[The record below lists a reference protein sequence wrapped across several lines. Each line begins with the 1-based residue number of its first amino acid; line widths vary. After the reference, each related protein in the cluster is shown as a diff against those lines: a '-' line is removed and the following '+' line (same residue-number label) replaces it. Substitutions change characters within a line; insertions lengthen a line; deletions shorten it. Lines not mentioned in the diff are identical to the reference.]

1 MNQNMTVTVRTGGKA
16 FGFIGR
22 WWQGATGETINEKK
36 NWEGKEKGFVVK
48 DMKDDAGRIEG
59 EGGGRDGEVEKK
71 RELNVGVTG
80 GLSRIYR
87 GVDDMRDRIE

>member
-1 MNQNMTVTVRTGGKA
+1 MVARCY
-16 FGFIGR
+16 
-22 WWQGATGETINEKK
+22 GETINEKK

-48 DMKDDAGRIEG
+48 DMKDDAGRIER
-59 EGGGRDGEVEKK
+59 EGGRDGEVKKK

-80 GLSRIYR
+80 GLLRIYR